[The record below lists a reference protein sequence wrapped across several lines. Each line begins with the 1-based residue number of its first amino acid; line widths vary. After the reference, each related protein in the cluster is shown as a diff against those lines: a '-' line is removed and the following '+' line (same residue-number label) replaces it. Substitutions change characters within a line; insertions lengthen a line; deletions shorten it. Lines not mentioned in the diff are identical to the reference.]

1 MDVVF
6 TLIGG
11 SCIKLVYSLGEK
23 VKTEDSVV
31 IRMTTFAADQLEESM
46 LFLKERFG
54 GDVGRGQTVFTTGVG
69 CHVNSEFINS
79 TLNIRSVESPA
90 LGCTD
95 CILCNHIVDFQHWV
109 WGFGT
114 GNNCKVENCFIEIS
128 SMQHAVRGC

>member
-1 MDVVF
+1 MLLNCTGTLMDVVF

-79 TLNIRSVESPA
+79 ALNIRSVEKRWIQDVCS
-90 LGCTD
+90 D
-95 CILCNHIVDFQHWV
+95 HRSHF
-109 WGFGT
+109 
-114 GNNCKVENCFIEIS
+114 
-128 SMQHAVRGC
+128 